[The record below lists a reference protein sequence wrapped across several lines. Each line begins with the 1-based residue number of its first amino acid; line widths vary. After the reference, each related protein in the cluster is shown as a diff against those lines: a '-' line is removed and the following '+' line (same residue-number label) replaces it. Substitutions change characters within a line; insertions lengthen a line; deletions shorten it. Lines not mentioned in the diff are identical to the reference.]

1 MRTKAAALLII
12 TVVCIGAVVSI
23 YGLQNNWFA
32 PFDPGDR
39 YYSQRLD
46 YMGVIYAN
54 RSDIY
59 AFNDGYSETNS
70 CPWGFIH
77 NGIDYFFLNDSEV
90 VAAAPGYV
98 EDVSWRVNPDTTLNM
113 YNIFVTI
120 RFNKS
125 LELYY
130 SFEPFT
136 HVEGDQY
143 RQIVMLSVQVGDWV
157 SKGDTIGR
165 FLCVE
170 NGGHIH
176 FSVRHGNTWFNP
188 EPFFG
193 SADHNEIMALV
204 HEYHPSWNLSY
215 PAP

>member
-1 MRTKAAALLII
+1 MRLKIIALFLVFVIG
-12 TVVCIGAVVSI
+12 IGAFAGLFI
-23 YGLQNNWFA
+23 LQNGKGAFFN
-32 PFDPGDR
+32 PGDR
-39 YYSQRLD
+39 YQSQRLD
-46 YMGVIYAN
+46 YMGVIYTN
-54 RSDIY
+54 QSDIY

-90 VAAAPGYV
+90 IAAAPGYV
-98 EDVSWRVNPDTTLNM
+98 ESVNWRLNPDTTLNM
-113 YNIFVTI
+113 YNVFVTI
-120 RFNKS
+120 RFNKT

-136 HVEGDQY
+136 HVEGDQN
-143 RQIVMLSVQVGDWV
+143 RQIAMLCVQVGDWV

-165 FLCVE
+165 FLCAE

-188 EPFFG
+188 ESFFG
-193 SADHNEIMALV
+193 SADHDEIMSLI
-204 HEYHPSWNLSY
+204 HDYHPSWNLSY
-215 PAP
+215 PNP